1 MLDGDFRAIVIGYVI
16 MRVAMPSQ
24 WMRAAISD
32 PEHRGACV
40 RYAVGIVVVQAL

>member
-1 MLDGDFRAIVIGYVI
+1 